1 MDKLKNFCDHTM
13 IMHDP
18 VRNNLLVI
26 GSFCTPQPP
35 LGLTFAPNEATSRKT
50 NENGEQNRTM
60 ETHPQYGY
68 GPRLPYAH
76 QNGLKSFFRVHT
88 FYSCFYSMQKSY
100 FAGQVRRT
108 QVHKIHIF

>member
-1 MDKLKNFCDHTM
+1 MDKLKNFCDHSM
-13 IMHDP
+13 IL
-18 VRNNLLVI
+18 RNDRQSSGHKVI
-26 GSFCTPQPP
+26 LYPQPP

-76 QNGLKSFFRVHT
+76 QNGLKSFF
-88 FYSCFYSMQKSY
+88 
-100 FAGQVRRT
+100 
-108 QVHKIHIF
+108 